1 MLNLATEGIGI
12 IMCGILSV
20 TPVTPIPV
28 NPHSINALE
37 IKKETVIHQN
47 EIRENSQAD
56 PIEIKILENTNA
68 EELAVFQHLLESL
81 PKEAKDL
88 FANEKLQK
96 QFLQICRDYEID
108 PYLMLAL
115 MKKES
120 AFIPTVSNGNCIGLC
135 QINEHCHKN
144 RMEKLDCDNL
154 YDPYQNMLVAA
165 DYLAELLNSKRDT
178 TEALMYYNMTAETAK
193 KRYEA
198 GEYSSYAI
206 DIQKEAI
213 QLREIAEEKPE

>member
-1 MLNLATEGIGI
+1 MLNLATEGIGV

-135 QINEHCHKN
+135 QINEYWHKN
-144 RMEKLDCDNL
+144 RMEKLECDDL
-154 YDPYQNMLVAA
+154 YDPYQNLLVAA
-165 DYLAELLNSKRDT
+165 DYLAELLESKRDT